1 MVAELNTA
9 QLNEFV
15 DKVNMLES
23 QGYDLSYTI
32 DRLES
37 GKFKI
42 ELQGEHDLEH
52 LDSLVAS

>member
-42 ELQGEHDLEH
+42 STIVGKISIVEDG
-52 LDSLVAS
+52 